1 LASFV
6 EAQKYGALDGML
18 LSLCNH
24 TKCVNLKPVCYF
36 VIGNMQGGDNKIMCT
51 SASFSSTMNCLCL
64 KCNIRGH
71 DEGDPFIGYQ
81 HMSMIKIMELVHQKG
96 PISTMCTVHGLML
109 TTVAVA
115 MTFLLLARMLEFPM

>member
-1 LASFV
+1 VILASFV
-6 EAQKYGALDGML
+6 EAQKDGALLDDIL

-24 TKCVNLKPVCYF
+24 AKCVNLEPVLYF
-36 VIGNMQGGDNKIMCT
+36 VIGSMQGGDNKIMCT
-51 SASFSSTMNCLCL
+51 SASFSSKMNCLCL

-71 DEGDPFIGYQ
+71 DVGDPFIECQ

-115 MTFLLLARMLEFPM
+115 FAFLLLTRTL